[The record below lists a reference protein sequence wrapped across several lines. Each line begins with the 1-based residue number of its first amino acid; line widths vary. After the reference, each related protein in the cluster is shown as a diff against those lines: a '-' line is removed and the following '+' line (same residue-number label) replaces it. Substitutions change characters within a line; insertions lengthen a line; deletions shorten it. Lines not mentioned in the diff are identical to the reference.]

1 MPITRVGSSTKFN
14 RDIFK
19 DYIQPIVIDDEN
31 YFAFDM
37 ECPLPDSPKVSID
50 VLRWKVYGSKNTE
63 TMLWDIVGKVIDPTN
78 ELPEV
83 VTIETTIEATSVS
96 RNGINW
102 FQTQLDKLMECSLV

>member
-1 MPITRVGSSTKFN
+1 MPITRVGSSVKFN
-14 RDIFK
+14 RLKFK
-19 DYIQPIVIDDEN
+19 DYIQPVVIDDEN

-37 ECPLPDSPKVSID
+37 EYPPSNSPTVSID

-63 TMLWDIVGKVIDPTN
+63 TMMWDIVGKVIDPTN

-83 VTIETTIEATSVS
+83 ETRETTIEATTVS

-102 FQTQLDKLMECSLV
+102 FQAQLDKLMECSLV